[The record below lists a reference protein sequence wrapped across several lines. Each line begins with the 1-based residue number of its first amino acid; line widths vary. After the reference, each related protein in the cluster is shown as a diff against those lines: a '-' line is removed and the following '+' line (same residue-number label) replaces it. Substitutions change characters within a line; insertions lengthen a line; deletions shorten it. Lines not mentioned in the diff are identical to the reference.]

1 MNEVRT
7 NRQGFSEVKCFEL
20 TLERLRDGELLIDSG
35 MLFRTLAAVTDIERL
50 ISNMV
55 SAMSAQ
61 GMSVP
66 TAKLLRPS

>member
-35 MLFRTLAAVTDIERL
+35 MRFRTLAAVTL
-50 ISNMV
+50 N
-55 SAMSAQ
+55 A
-61 GMSVP
+61 
-66 TAKLLRPS
+66 